1 MAKKNARTF
10 DSCPCGSGKS
20 LTDCCARWFV
30 AHNAPDAESLMRS
43 RYTAYSL
50 GMVDYLLATW
60 HESKCPNNL
69 ELEEDMRWIGLKI
82 VDCQAGKPGDDSGVV
97 QFVARYKA
105 TNGRAGRME
114 ERSRFVFE
122 QGRWFYLDA
131 ED

>member
-1 MAKKNARTF
+1 MAKKNARTS
-10 DSCPCGSGKS
+10 DSCPCGSGKP

-60 HESKCPNNL
+60 HESKRPSNL

-82 VDCQAGKPGDDSGVV
+82 VDRQAGKPGDDRGVV
-97 QFVARYKA
+97 QFIARYKA
-105 TNGRAGRME
+105 TNGCAGRME